1 MASASS
7 PEGPFIGTRLALDD
21 LFDAL
26 AELAESRG
34 ETKATSIRQPAA
46 LNRAAHVAT
55 ELGMDE
61 SFTAAANRALEERI
75 REFARQRAFAAH
87 FDRFPED
94 RPRLAAVALRRVG
107 RTGHPAAGHVHVV
120 EAVAEWIEA
129 REPDWVV
136 HAADETADHV
146 LRYVE
151 MIVAGVGIRPTS
163 VA

>member
-1 MASASS
+1 M
-7 PEGPFIGTRLALDD
+7 ERLDD

-26 AELAESRG
+26 AELADSRG
-34 ETKATSIRQPAA
+34 VTKATSIRQPAA
-46 LNRAAHVAT
+46 LNRAAQVAT

-75 REFARQRAFAAH
+75 RAFARQQAFTAH

-94 RPRLAAVALRRVG
+94 RPRLAAVTLRRVAG
-107 RTGHPAAGHVHVV
+107 TGHPAEGHADVV
-120 EAVAEWIEA
+120 EAVAEWIET

-136 HAADETADHV
+136 RAADETVDHA

-151 MIVAGVGIRPTS
+151 MVVAGVGVRPTN

>member
-1 MASASS
+1 M
-7 PEGPFIGTRLALDD
+7 ERLED

-26 AELAESRG
+26 ADLADSRG

-46 LNRAAHVAT
+46 LSRAAHVAT

-61 SFTAAANRALEERI
+61 SFTAAANRALEERV
-75 REFARQRAFAAH
+75 RAFARQRAFAAH
-87 FDRFPED
+87 FGRFPED
-94 RPRLAAVALRRVG
+94 RPRLAAVTLRRVSG
-107 RTGHPAAGHVHVV
+107 TGHPAESRVDVV

-129 REPDWVV
+129 REPDWMVR
-136 HAADETADHV
+136 AADKTVDDA

-151 MIVAGVGIRPTS
+151 MIVAGVGVRPTN